1 MFGMY
6 SSQRM
11 KDWRII
17 VSIYEKN
24 LVYLVE
30 CAQILQPNVTF
41 EIPALKKPIN
51 KCQQIREE
59 CHTRHE
65 ELDKSIHKIEK
76 QYA

>member
-1 MFGMY
+1 LIMTDDESTFDIHLT
-6 SSQRM
+6 
-11 KDWRII
+11 K
-17 VSIYEKN
+17 
-24 LVYLVE
+24 LVVE